1 MNFVEQLQIW
11 ESNGALIT
19 FIVSM
24 VPVIELRGAIP
35 IGVAMGL
42 SHLEAMSI
50 AVIGNMLP
58 VPFIVVFI
66 RQVFAWMKTKIPKLR
81 GMVEKLEAR
90 AESKAETVRRWQ
102 FLGLMIFVAIP
113 LPGTG
118 AWTGALVAGI
128 MGMRLK
134 HSILPILIGVIVAG
148 ILVTGITYGFTNI
161 IA

>member
-1 MNFVEQLQIW
+1 MNFAEQLQNWI
-11 ESNGALIT
+11 SNGALVT

-42 SHLEAMSI
+42 SHLDAMVI
-50 AVIGNMLP
+50 AIIGNLVP
-58 VPFIVVFI
+58 VPFIIVFI
-66 RQVFAWMKTKIPKLR
+66 RQVFTWMKAKMPKLR
-81 GMVEKLEAR
+81 GIVEKLESR
-90 AESKAETVRRWQ
+90 AESKVETVRRWQ
-102 FLGLMIFVAIP
+102 FFGLMVFVAIP

-134 HSILPILIGVIVAG
+134 HAFPSILLGVIIAG
-148 ILVTGITYGFTNI
+148 ILVTGITYGFTNFLG
-161 IA
+161 